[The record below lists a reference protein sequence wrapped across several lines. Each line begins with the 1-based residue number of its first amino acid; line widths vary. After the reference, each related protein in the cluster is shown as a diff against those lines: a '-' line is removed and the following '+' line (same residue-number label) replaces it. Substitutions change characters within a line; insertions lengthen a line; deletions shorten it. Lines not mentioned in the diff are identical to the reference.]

1 MIKSIITSTVVF
13 FLFTACRDT
22 GRERALAERE
32 QALLEKEQ
40 QFALKEAE
48 YKFLIR
54 WRDSLLAAAD
64 TLQALPPAAWP
75 ADVLGRWN
83 SKTICRESG
92 CSEYVVGDQR
102 SGAWE
107 FSGDSSGLF
116 TKVYDR
122 NTLVRVYAG
131 TFDSSVI
138 RLHFRPDSS
147 AQRKV
152 VMDVELSRSGTGTI
166 KGTQLLK
173 MENGCTARFAVE
185 LVRASNN

>member
-1 MIKSIITSTVVF
+1 MRRNILTVTVF
-13 FLFTACRDT
+13 LLALAACRDT
-22 GRERALAERE
+22 EREQQLAARE
-32 QALLEKEQ
+32 QALAEKEQ
-40 QFALKEAE
+40 QFALKEAD
-48 YKFLIR
+48 YRSLLR
-54 WRDSLLAAAD
+54 WRDSLLATAD
-64 TLQALPPAAWP
+64 TLQSILPAAWP
-75 ADVLGRWN
+75 ADVLGRWS

-107 FSGDSSGLF
+107 FSEDSSGLF

-138 RLHFRPDSS
+138 RLRFRPDSS
-147 AQRKV
+147 SQRKV
-152 VMDVELSRSGTGTI
+152 EMDIELNRSGTGTI